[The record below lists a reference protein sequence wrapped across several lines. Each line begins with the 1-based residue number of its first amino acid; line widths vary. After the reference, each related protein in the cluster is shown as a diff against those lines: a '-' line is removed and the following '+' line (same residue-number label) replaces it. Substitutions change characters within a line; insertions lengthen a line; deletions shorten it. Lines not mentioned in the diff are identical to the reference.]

1 MPKIKKIIA
10 REILDSRGHPT
21 IETKVE
27 LDNGIS
33 AKASV
38 PSGAST
44 GEHEA
49 YELRDGDRGRYDGLG
64 VLKAV
69 ENVNSKIFKALAGKE
84 ITKQE
89 EIDKEM
95 IKLDGTDNKSKLG
108 ANAILSV
115 SLACARAGAISEGLE
130 LYNYLSKVYGFDNP
144 PNSPLKKG
152 ANFRMPTP
160 FFNIFNGGKHADTNL
175 DFQEFMIAP
184 LKSPQPPFSNLPAQA
199 GGGKKDFAEKVRM
212 GAEIFHKLG
221 WILKKAGFD
230 TDVGSEGGYA
240 PDIVSSI
247 QAIELILAAVL
258 EAGYTPGKDIGL
270 GIDVGSSELYNKKAE
285 KYIFKLDRANF
296 TNTTLVG
303 LYYEWFRKYPI
314 ISLEDGLAE
323 DDWEGWRELTK
334 ELGEEMLII
343 GDDLFA
349 TNINRLRRGLKEKA
363 ANTILIKP
371 NQVGTLSETM
381 ECVKFAQKH
390 NYKIMV
396 SHRSGETNDDFI
408 ADLAVA
414 VGADYIKA
422 GSLSRGERV
431 GKYNRLMEIENIET
445 QKH

>member
-1 MPKIKKIIA
+1 MPKIKKIMA
-10 REILDSRGHPT
+10 REILDSRGNPT

-49 YELRDGDRGRYDGLG
+49 YELRDGDKKRYDGLG

-69 ENVNSKIFKALAGKE
+69 GNVNSKIFKALAGKE
-84 ITKQE
+84 IIKQE
-89 EIDKEM
+89 EIDREM
-95 IKLDGTDNKSKLG
+95 IKLDGTDDKSKLG

-115 SLACARAGAISEGLE
+115 SLACVRASANVLKKE
-130 LYNYLSKVYGFDNP
+130 LYEYLAKAYGFDKSPRP
-144 PNSPLKKG
+144 PLSRG
-152 ANFRMPTP
+152 SNFRMPIP

-175 DFQEFMIAP
+175 DFQEFMIVP
-184 LKSPQPPFSNLPAQA
+184 IKKVDFS
-199 GGGKKDFAEKVRM
+199 EKVRM
-212 GAEIFHKLG
+212 GAEIFHELG
-221 WILKKAGFD
+221 RVLKKAGFD

-247 QAIELILAAVL
+247 QAIELILAAIL

-270 GIDVGSSELYNKKAE
+270 GIDVGSSELYNQKAA
-285 KYIFKLDRANF
+285 KYIFKLDQANF

-334 ELGEEMLII
+334 ELGEEMLIV

-349 TNINRLRRGLKEKA
+349 TNINRLRQGLKEKA

-371 NQVGTLSETM
+371 NQVGTLTETM

-390 NYKIMV
+390 NYNIMV
-396 SHRSGETNDDFI
+396 SHRSGETSDDFI

-431 GKYNRLMEIENIET
+431 AKYNRLMEIEDNL
-445 QKH
+445 K

>member
-1 MPKIKKIIA
+1 MNNMPKIKKIVA
-10 REILDSRGHPT
+10 REILDSRGNPT
-21 IETKVE
+21 IETRVE
-27 LDNGIS
+27 LDNGLAAS
-33 AKASV
+33 ASV

-49 YELRDGDRGRYDGLG
+49 YELRDGDKKRYDGLG

-69 ENVNSKIFKALAGKE
+69 ENVNNKIFKVLAGKA
-84 ITKQE
+84 IARQE
-89 EIDKEM
+89 EIDREM
-95 IKLDGTDNKSKLG
+95 IKADGTDNKSKLG

-115 SLACARAGAISEGLE
+115 SLACARAGALAEGKE
-130 LYNYLSKVYGFDNP
+130 LYEYLADSFKFQNP
-144 PNSPLKKG
+144 PTPFSKG
-152 ANFRMPTP
+152 GKYRMPTP

-184 LKSPQPPFSNLPAQA
+184 V
-199 GGGKKDFAEKVRM
+199 KKMSFIEKVRM
-212 GAEIFHKLG
+212 GAEIFHELG
-221 WILKKAGFD
+221 RVLKKAGFD

-240 PDIVSSI
+240 PDIISSI

-270 GIDVGSSELYNKKAE
+270 GIDVGSSGLYNKKAE
-285 KYIFKLDRANF
+285 KYIFKLDQANF
-296 TNTTLVG
+296 TNNTLIG

-334 ELGEEMLII
+334 ELGEEMLIV

-349 TNINRLRRGLKEKA
+349 TNINRLRRGQKERA

-371 NQVGTLSETM
+371 NQVGTLTETI

-390 NYKIMV
+390 NYKLMV
-396 SHRSGETNDDFI
+396 SHRSGETGDDFI

-431 GKYNRLMEIENIET
+431 AKYNRLMEIES
-445 QKH
+445 QLK